1 MFLIRADGNAKI
13 GAGHLMRC
21 LTIGAE
27 LAKRGGLVKPEEIL
41 FLCADEMSADLVRQY
56 GFRVCVLGTDYCN
69 MESELPAWERLLNEK
84 PELFVSDGLAFGG
97 KNSGEVLEDCDCL
110 IPTDSCGSVIL
121 VDSYY
126 VTDGYLES
134 LRRFGTVVLLDDMG
148 TKRYPVDAVINYNAP
163 ADPDTYKLLYERID
177 VEIENSNPAQDNSD
191 LKKED
196 FGGKMNRVKMFIG
209 SRYAPIREQFLHR
222 NYEIREK
229 VQSVLITT
237 GGGDSENIAG
247 KILDRLYD
255 DTLEYHLIVGQFNP
269 HYRELKQ
276 LEDSRDNIMIH
287 SNVTDMAG
295 LMEACD
301 LAITA
306 GGSTIYE
313 LAALGVPFVC
323 FSYAENQE
331 ALTEYIGSRNIAGFA
346 GAFHKAPEQTLEQ
359 MQNLFQVLVE
369 DESLRRQYFDSERTL
384 IDGQGA
390 VRLAQAL
397 RDLAADA
404 PETPPKAEKTGNLYV
419 EGSE

>member
-1 MFLIRADGNAKI
+1 M
-13 GAGHLMRC
+13 
-21 LTIGAE
+21 
-27 LAKRGGLVKPEEIL
+27 L
-41 FLCADEMSADLVRQY
+41 FRS
-56 GFRVCVLGTDYCN
+56 
-69 MESELPAWERLLNEK
+69 
-84 PELFVSDGLAFGG
+84 
-97 KNSGEVLEDCDCL
+97 
-110 IPTDSCGSVIL
+110 
-121 VDSYY
+121 
-126 VTDGYLES
+126 
-134 LRRFGTVVLLDDMG
+134 
-148 TKRYPVDAVINYNAP
+148 
-163 ADPDTYKLLYERID
+163 
-177 VEIENSNPAQDNSD
+177 NSNPAQDNSD

-404 PETPPKAEKTGNLYV
+404 PETPPKAEKTGNLHV